1 MGQPSFKPLD
11 TRPPSPY
18 AGSRVQL
25 SFNKLRGK
33 KEQSAPPAASNLA
46 ELRCGQHAL
55 LGDLDVADDL
65 RRRLMEMGFFPGS
78 RIDATGCAPGGDPRI
93 YRVDGSEIALRAETA
108 ALIRIRPLAS
118 AAD

>member
-1 MGQPSFKPLD
+1 MQLD
-11 TRPPSPY
+11 TPKPSPY
-18 AGSRVQL
+18 PKSRVQL
-25 SFNKLRGK
+25 SFNKLRRK
-33 KEQSAPPAASNLA
+33 KLESVQPTSLA
-46 ELRCGQHAL
+46 DLRCGQHAV

-108 ALIRIRPLAS
+108 AQIRIRPLAA

>member
-1 MGQPSFKPLD
+1 M
-11 TRPPSPY
+11 
-18 AGSRVQL
+18 QL
-25 SFNKLRGK
+25 SFNKLFGK
-33 KEQSAPPAASNLA
+33 KKAPARATALNLA
-46 ELRCGQHAL
+46 DLRCGQHAL

>member
-1 MGQPSFKPLD
+1 MTPPLA
-11 TRPPSPY
+11 PPY
-18 AGSRVQL
+18 AKARVQL

-33 KEQSAPPAASNLA
+33 KEESAPATHLA
-46 ELRCGQHAL
+46 DLRCGQHAL

-93 YRVDGSEIALRAETA
+93 YRVDGSEIALRVETA
-108 ALIRIRPLAS
+108 ALIRISP
-118 AAD
+118 AD

>member
-1 MGQPSFKPLD
+1 MLAPQLD
-11 TRPPSPY
+11 TAPAPPYPK
-18 AGSRVQL
+18 SRVQL

-33 KEQSAPPAASNLA
+33 KQEPAPAAAANLA
-46 ELRCGQHAL
+46 DLRCGQHAL

-108 ALIRIRPLAS
+108 AQIRIRPLAA